1 MSLLPQ
7 PIQLRLPDD
16 ILRRAD
22 IARLVREAESIE
34 NNTVSANVRTKVTEA
49 TKRRSPVSD
58 QLADFLDINQIEVR
72 TARQRSKL
80 VSDLRKLKDNAPVVH
95 LTFASA
101 ADIESIKKLVVWL
114 RTQVHPQ
121 VIVHIGLQPDII
133 GGVYIRTTNRV
144 HDLTIRAKLSESRG
158 VIKKQ
163 LEELC
168 GAR

>member
-1 MSLLPQ
+1 MSLPQ
-7 PIQLRLPDD
+7 ETLLLRLPDD

-22 IARLVREAESIE
+22 IARLVHEAENIE
-34 NNTVSANVRTKVTEA
+34 NDTVTARVRTKVTEV
-49 TKRRSPVSD
+49 KGRRSPLSD
-58 QLADFLDINQIEVR
+58 QLADFLDINQIEIS

-80 VSDLRKLKDNAPVVH
+80 VSDLRKLKDSAPVVH
-95 LTFASA
+95 LTFASV
-101 ADIESIKKLVVWL
+101 ADIESIKKVVAWL
-114 RTQVHPQ
+114 RTQIHPQ
-121 VIVHIGLQPDII
+121 VIVNIGLQPDII

-144 HDLTIRAKLSESRG
+144 HDLSIRAKLSESRG

>member
-1 MSLLPQ
+1 MSLLQKP
-7 PIQLRLPDD
+7 PLLRLPDD
-16 ILRRAD
+16 ILRKAD
-22 IARLVREAESIE
+22 IARLVREAENIE
-34 NNTVSANVRTKVTEA
+34 NATVAARVRTNVTEVK
-49 TKRRSPVSD
+49 KRRSPMSD
-58 QLADFLDINQIEVR
+58 QLADFLDINQLEVG

-80 VSDLRKLKDNAPVVH
+80 VSELRKLKDSAPVVH
-95 LTFASA
+95 LTFASV
-101 ADIESIKKLVVWL
+101 ADIESIKKVVAWL

-121 VIVHIGLQPDII
+121 VIVHVGLQPDII

-144 HDLTIRAKLSESRG
+144 HDLSIRAKLSESRG